1 MNRNRRPAFRFV
13 AVLAAVLSSLAAAQT
28 RDMGGWKAGVAKVA
42 ITPGEPIW
50 MAGFGFRKHPSAGVR
65 EPIYIKALALQ
76 DATGTTSVL
85 VTADLVDTH
94 REIWDPVA
102 ERCEKQ
108 FGIPRARVVFNEAHN
123 HSAPLVRRGMIPSIY
138 PLDSGQAA
146 VVERYTSSVID
157 KAVEA
162 AGRAIQRLEP
172 ATLAFGQG
180 FAAIAVNRRRASMKR
195 SLPGVVDQDV
205 PVLRVC
211 NAGGGVVAIVVGYA
225 CHATALSDYQVSGD
239 WPGYAQAEVE
249 KAHPGAVAMFVQGCG
264 ADANALPRRTVE
276 LAQGYGR
283 ILAAAVDGVLQSR
296 MTPLTGA
303 IHAAFERVDVPFQKP
318 PSREEL
324 RKALDNTTGFDRQ
337 HVERLL
343 KLLDRDGKL
352 MDHYPYPVQVW
363 QFGHALKIIF
373 LGGEVVSDY
382 ALRLKAQYGWETTW
396 VAGYSNDI
404 FAYIPSLRV
413 LKEGGY
419 EGGGAMNQEDY
430 PGPFHPAIE
439 EVIVDK
445 VDELVKRTESQ
456 R

>member
-1 MNRNRRPAFRFV
+1 MNRRRAFQFV
-13 AVLAAVLSSLAAAQT
+13 AVLAALLSSLAAAQT
-28 RDMGGWKAGVAKVA
+28 RNPGGWKAGVAKIA
-42 ITPGEPIW
+42 ITPSEPIW
-50 MAGFGFRKHPSAGVR
+50 MAGFGFRNHPSEGVR
-65 EPIYIKALALQ
+65 EPIYVKALALQ
-76 DATGTTSVL
+76 DETGATSVL

-108 FGIPRARVVFNEAHN
+108 FGILRARLVCNESHD
-123 HSAPLVRRGMIPSIY
+123 HSAPLVRRGKIPSIY
-138 PLDSGQAA
+138 PLDSAQAA
-146 VVERYTSSVID
+146 VVERYTAGVID

-162 AGRAIQRLEP
+162 AGRAIQNLAP

-180 FAAIAVNRRRASMKR
+180 FAGIAVNRRRVWMQR

-205 PVLRVC
+205 PVLSVRD
-211 NAGGGVVAIVVGYA
+211 ASGGLVAIVVGYA

-239 WPGYAQAEVE
+239 WPGYAQAEIE

-283 ILAAAVDGVLQSR
+283 ILAAAADEVLRSK

-303 IHAAFERVDVPFQKP
+303 IHAAFERVDVPFKKP
-318 PSREEL
+318 PSAEEL
-324 RKALDNTTGFDRQ
+324 RKTMESATGGDRQ
-337 HVERLL
+337 HAERLL
-343 KLLDRDGKL
+343 KLLDHDGKL

-363 QFGHALKIIF
+363 QFGQALKIIF
-373 LGGEVVSDY
+373 LGGEVVADY
-382 ALRLKAQYGWETTW
+382 ALRLKAQYGWGTTW
-396 VAGYSNDI
+396 VAGYSNDV

-419 EGGGAMNQEDY
+419 EGGGAMNQEDF
-430 PGPFHPAIE
+430 PGPFAAAIE
-439 EVIVDK
+439 EVIAGK
-445 VDELVKRTESQ
+445 VHELVERTRSQ
-456 R
+456 E

>member
-1 MNRNRRPAFRFV
+1 MNRRRAFQFV
-13 AVLAAVLSSLAAAQT
+13 AVLAALLSSVAAAQT
-28 RDMGGWKAGVAKVA
+28 QGPGGWKAGVAKVA

-50 MAGFGFRKHPSAGVR
+50 MAGFGFRRHPSEGVR

-76 DATGTTSVL
+76 DGTGATSVL

-108 FGIPRARVVFNEAHN
+108 FSIPRARVVFNEAHN
-123 HSAPLVRRGMIPSIY
+123 HSAPLVRRGTIPSLY
-138 PLDSGQAA
+138 PLDGAQAA

-162 AGRAIQRLEP
+162 AGRAIQNLEP

-180 FAAIAVNRRRASMKR
+180 LAGIAVNRRRASMRR

-205 PVLRVC
+205 PVLRVR
-211 NAGGGVVAIVVGYA
+211 NAGGGLVAIVVGYA

-239 WPGYAQAEVE
+239 WPGYAQAEIE

-283 ILAAAVDGVLQSR
+283 ILAAAVDEVLRSK

-303 IHAAFERVDVPFQKP
+303 IHAAFARVDVPFQKP

-324 RKALDNTTGFDRQ
+324 RKALDNATGFDRQ
-337 HVERLL
+337 HVKRLL
-343 KLLDRDGKL
+343 KLIERDGKL

-439 EVIVDK
+439 EVIVGK
-445 VDELVKRTESQ
+445 VDELVKRTGFQ
-456 R
+456 Q